1 MRAVTRWCSRLLA
14 HWFIGYLGFVVDIS
28 FFMVGVRKPGKNNL
42 LSLVGIQRAS
52 PSSQCWCTQSQMAEM
67 LSRTTLCQC
76 RSPKYPGFQAACQG
90 WRIPPYPTHL
100 IYYCTILVGW
110 YMLIF
115 IPGLGGRGS
124 PDGAKKIS
132 GRLPPT
138 RSHPRQLEALDT
150 HGFSQPLPISSYQ
163 WFFPLRMLSIR
174 AFSGLLGNW
183 NRIFSGFGQPLSAT
197 TAVCPTELL
206 AGHLSH
212 AATPAGL
219 WRVEPWTNP
228 WLRNGLLD
236 GCPWGGFLASHEPKS
251 VFRNPPNMRFG
262 ISFTHFQI
270 VLGVRSRCS
279 ANQWRTIPRGWN
291 PTAIAVLFSVMQAK

>member
-138 RSHPRQLEALDT
+138 RSHPRQLEAPG
-150 HGFSQPLPISSYQ
+150 HP
-163 WFFPLRMLSIR
+163 W
-174 AFSGLLGNW
+174 
-183 NRIFSGFGQPLSAT
+183 IFSAPAYQFISVIFSSPHVEHTRVFWPSWQLEQDIQWIRSTPICNNCCLPHRTVGWASVSRSNSSWALKGWTVDQSLAAKWSPRWVPLGRLSCFT
-197 TAVCPTELL
+197 WTKISGPEPPLTCDLESHSPT
-206 AGHLSH
+206 
-212 AATPAGL
+212 
-219 WRVEPWTNP
+219 
-228 WLRNGLLD
+228 
-236 GCPWGGFLASHEPKS
+236 
-251 VFRNPPNMRFG
+251 
-262 ISFTHFQI
+262 
-270 VLGVRSRCS
+270 SR
-279 ANQWRTIPRGWN
+279 
-291 PTAIAVLFSVMQAK
+291 

>member
-110 YMLIF
+110 YTYNIWVCKIIARSWNQRNYRSIMGKPLDHEKSARWCLPMFKEYLERSWNIF
-115 IPGLGGRGS
+115 MGLFVS
-124 PDGAKKIS
+124 PKV
-132 GRLPPT
+132 
-138 RSHPRQLEALDT
+138 
-150 HGFSQPLPISSYQ
+150 F
-163 WFFPLRMLSIR
+163 
-174 AFSGLLGNW
+174 
-183 NRIFSGFGQPLSAT
+183 
-197 TAVCPTELL
+197 
-206 AGHLSH
+206 
-212 AATPAGL
+212 AA
-219 WRVEPWTNP
+219 
-228 WLRNGLLD
+228 
-236 GCPWGGFLASHEPKS
+236 CFL
-251 VFRNPPNMRFG
+251 
-262 ISFTHFQI
+262 
-270 VLGVRSRCS
+270 
-279 ANQWRTIPRGWN
+279 
-291 PTAIAVLFSVMQAK
+291 